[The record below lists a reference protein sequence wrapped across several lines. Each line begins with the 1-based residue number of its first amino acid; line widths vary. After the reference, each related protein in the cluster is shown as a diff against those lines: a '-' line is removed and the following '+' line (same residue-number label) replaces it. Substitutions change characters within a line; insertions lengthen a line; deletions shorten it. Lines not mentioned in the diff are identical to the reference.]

1 MSQGRTLRGIRGWS
15 RRHLRV
21 LVALLAALG
30 TVAGI
35 MALTAPSAVAG
46 ETFVVTSTTD
56 ATDADVGDGMCLTA
70 AAECTL
76 RAAIQESNASTAPD
90 VIQVPAGTFEL
101 AIAPDSDNGADTGD
115 LDITAPVT
123 VNGAG
128 AAATVVDG
136 GDAPGGSPPEQ
147 TALDRVLEIHETAGA
162 VTLSGLALR
171 EGFAVEEGGALYT
184 ASGGNIR
191 LNGVNVLDSEAVGDG
206 GGIFAL
212 SGTVTITGGLISG
225 NTAHNGGGVF
235 GAGEPS
241 LTGVPSRLNLS
252 GVTVD
257 GNSAMSGGG
266 VMVDHEGALAV
277 STSTITGNHATDGD
291 GGGVVAGSK
300 ASLSIRGGT
309 IEGNTATGDGGG
321 VFTGVER
328 PVSVEDVEF
337 TANHAGVEV
346 EGVTEGSGG
355 GLFAGG
361 SGPVVVE
368 ASSFTENEAGT
379 AGGGIALEN
388 NGSVNIEN
396 TEITGNSAEAGGGLL
411 NAAARVTVTGLTIM
425 GNAAELDGGGILSDG
440 SGDFTISETMVR
452 ANTAENGGG
461 LANEADGALRIEA
474 STFWDNRAIA
484 RFSDDTGLGGGIY
497 GLGDA
502 EANYE
507 NVTISGNLAQVRGGG
522 LYIDADAAVHVSSTT
537 IAHNSAPAASGV
549 GGEVS
554 VPNFPIVPSQSV
566 IFRNTIISDNLI
578 GPNCNFAI
586 GSEGGNIDSGD
597 TCYFRGLRDRQNA
610 QTAGLDAI
618 ADNGGPTMTMALR
631 EESFA
636 IDGGVEP
643 CPIVDQRG
651 VSRPQGNQVDP
662 DDNTCDS
669 GAFEYEG
676 PFAAPDAS
684 PPNTAYVS
692 GPVQDTENTSLFTF
706 TGIDDVTPA
715 DELLYEC
722 RLLEF
727 EPGEPPEPPD
737 PTEPLDPEE
746 MFVGCPNPWQVELV
760 EDGVFLFEVRAI
772 DRAGNVDPSPASH
785 DFELQPD
792 GTAPNTVFQ
801 ETPPDPSDRNSAAF
815 TFTGTDDRTAA
826 QFLEFECR
834 IDTVDPDAWLECFNP
849 AVFSNLTPGEHTV
862 QVRAIDGEGN
872 MDPSPATHTWTVTEP
887 TSCTAAN
894 IILPATADTH
904 VEQGEPLDNFGAS
917 EELVVRSNEP
927 DQNARSYVHFPL
939 PDVPDDCV
947 LERATL
953 RLHGDGEAGRT
964 LEAVAT
970 DAAWDES
977 QLNWNNQPGTT
988 GAAVTTTSGAGYREW
1003 TMTGQVQSML
1013 DGASANH
1020 GWVIRD
1026 SAEGDLTGA
1035 ESSFISSEAV
1045 LEPPTPPQLVLRFQE
1060 AGTPE
1065 PPAPPEP
1072 GSAEEVTCGQVITES
1087 TRIDN
1092 DLLCLGEGLVIGA
1105 PNIVLDL
1112 NGHTLK
1118 SALVVDPG
1126 AEEGLFAG
1134 VRNAGHANVDVRNGT
1149 IEWFGYGVRILGG
1162 GEHGSVHDL
1171 TLTNNI
1177 MAGVELYDADDGRYG
1192 VHVHDNTMNLN
1203 GDGVAAVFGT
1213 EGALIEGNT
1222 FGGNLGRQVYLFD
1235 SGYNR
1240 IEGNTISGLTHDPL
1254 LDSDGGIYLESASD
1268 NVVSGNVVSDTGD
1281 AAIAIHAGSHRN
1293 VVDANTSSRSSDS
1306 AVSVDDSDAA
1316 VVTDNVLHLSG
1327 GAGITL
1333 SNSHHSEVS
1342 GNDARFNPGGILVVG
1357 SHDNQVTGND
1367 VSHTGAEGIGVESHR
1382 NVISGN
1388 TANHGGGA
1396 GISVTAELLDP
1407 NEVPIDGNVIED
1419 NEAIGNLSDG
1429 ISVEGGGHEV
1439 TANEAYN
1446 NLAWGISADE
1456 LTIDGGGN
1464 LASGNAEPE
1473 QCEGVV
1479 CAPGT
1484 APPVLPPDI
1493 TAPDTQVLT
1502 QPANGS
1508 SSLSPQVFTFTG
1520 TDNIAPATA
1529 LRFECRLDAPPDPPP
1544 PVPEPGE
1551 PPQPPDVDNWV
1562 ECSSPQI
1569 YPFLLSGEHVFEVR
1583 AIDPYDN
1590 VDLTPAKVTWTV
1602 VPAPPGDDDL
1612 APNTTIATAPED
1624 PSTDTTATFTFRG
1637 SDNATPGPFL
1647 TYECRL
1653 DGGAW
1658 AACTSPAEY
1667 PGLSLGEHT
1676 FEVRATDVAGNT
1688 DATPA
1693 VHTWEIVTP
1702 PDDTTDPDTTI
1713 DSGPDVTTV
1722 DTSATFTFS
1731 SNEAGATFECKLDEA
1746 AWAACTTPAEYTGLT
1761 VGEHELQVRATD
1773 PSGNVDESPAS
1784 YVWTVTAAPVL
1795 TTVTCGQVLTQSTL
1809 VDNDLTDCGGD
1820 GLVIGAHGIT
1830 VDLDG
1835 RIIDGVG
1842 QGTGIRN
1849 DGFDSVTVRN
1859 GIVQEFDLGASLNSG
1874 VAMNIVDGLTLQGTI
1889 TAAVQLTNADDGTN
1903 GNTIRNNEIAGNAI
1917 GVFLQAGT
1925 QDASVTGN
1933 IISGSTEQGVYLL
1946 NSSGNTFADNQ
1957 INGTSNAGVQLDGSS
1972 TNVFLENEVN
1982 TSSDAAMVVQMGS
1995 HGNRIE
2001 GNTLS
2006 ESEAGVVV
2014 IESNGTEIVG
2024 NAATTNGD
2032 VGIELEAAQGSLVQD
2047 NDVRYNTGGIALSG
2061 SSGNHVE
2068 ANNASD
2074 NAGVGIEVGDES
2086 LSNVLLGNIA
2096 VANDGEGIAVNSFA
2110 PPGSGTL
2117 LQGNTANS
2125 NAADGIAVT
2134 AVGHMIGGNVA
2145 NNNGG
2150 WGIYA
2155 ETGSVAGIN
2164 VDGGGNRAFGNVG
2177 GGIDPVT
2184 QRVIQCYNIDCD
2196 GGPPLPTD
2204 QVAPDTSIIS
2214 GPSDPTTST
2223 SATIT
2228 FTGSDNATTVT
2239 FECRLDGGAWA
2250 PCTNPVR
2257 HTGLG
2262 IGEHLVEVRATD
2274 WTGNVDQTPAQHA
2287 WTVEAP
2293 PPGVAPETTIGSG
2306 PDAMTVS
2313 TTATFTFSSNEEGV
2327 TFHCK
2332 LDGLPYVNC
2341 TSPATYTGLSVGAHT
2356 LLVRATDGEGNVD
2369 ASPAQFTWTVGAPPV
2384 PATVSCGQTITQST
2398 LVQNDLTGC
2407 GGDGLIIGAAGI
2419 TLDLGGHLL
2428 EGSGQG
2434 AGVRNSGFDSVAI
2447 VNGSVTDF
2455 DYGVLLGDGVAN
2467 NVVASIVATASQD
2480 GGIGLNSTDAGNVV
2494 RTSTVNENTAGIVL
2508 FGGTTGAVVL
2518 DNQLSLNAGDGIRLD
2533 GASGNRV
2540 DGNLITGSSESG
2552 ISLVG
2557 ATGNTILDNQLSA
2570 TSSTGISLEAG
2581 SNDNVLQGNSST
2593 VSGSYGINVMD
2604 SNGNDFIANA
2614 VGSAGATGIALDSA
2628 NDSELRANDVRFNSG
2643 GISLIQS
2650 SNNLLH
2656 GNNASG
2662 TTDAGISVE
2671 SESFDNVIRSNT
2683 TGGNNGE
2690 GIYVSGQASSGQGNL
2705 IESNNAR
2712 NNGSGGI
2719 LVNDAGHT
2727 VTANIANS
2735 NDGWGIYAHEDT
2747 VDGGQNHASGNAEP
2761 AQCFNIVCIIGPAP
2775 GAPDTEIVDKPS
2787 DPSSSRNALFTFIGT
2802 DDITPLGN
2810 LEFQCRLDSTDEN
2823 AWQDCENPQEYSNL
2837 SPGPHKFEVRAVDEN
2852 ELVDASPAEFEWEYV
2867 PLPPGVAPD
2876 TQIDLKPPAETP
2888 LFEALFTFSSNEP
2901 DVTFECA
2908 IDDAAFEPRF
2918 FAVEHEFDET
2928 EVGPHTFRVRAT
2940 DAEGLTD
2947 LTPAEYTWTITG
2959 VIATITD
2966 GPAFEPGQGTEPP
2979 NGGETEE
2986 TTATF
2991 EFEANV
2997 ADSTFD
3003 CSLDFAPFAPCTSP
3017 MTYTGLSVGEH
3028 VFRVFATDP
3037 EGVSQLES
3045 TEYEWTVVP
3054 SLDTVPPNAL
3064 IQSGPADP
3072 NGAVTFTFTGT
3083 DNVTTPAGLLFE
3095 CSMDSAAEAD
3105 FTECTSPWTYPN
3117 PEVPDP
3123 LGAGP
3128 HVFYV
3133 RAIDAEDNIDPTPA
3147 SLPFTY
3153 AGDNIAPSVTFLSV
3167 PPATT
3172 PLPDV
3177 LFTFS
3182 SSDPFATF
3190 ECSVDGAAFEPCES
3204 PYEVQGTLVGPH
3216 ELQVRAVDMSGNVG
3230 VATTD
3235 GWTMVGPPET
3245 TLLTTPADPSGT
3257 DVTFTFESSVP
3268 GSTFTCALDNGPFL
3282 PCTSPAAYTGLG
3294 GGDHQFQVA
3303 AVSPEGF
3310 VDESPEEFSWTVDAP
3325 ADTTAPDTVIE
3336 SGPPAVS
3343 TAVDATFT
3351 FSSAD
3356 PGAGFQCAL
3365 DGGSFSDCPT
3375 PYLLEGVAEGEH
3387 ELAVRAVDAAGNAD
3401 QTPDTYTWE
3410 VDGPPEAEI
3419 TSGPEVSTEMT
3430 SASFVF
3436 TSDEPGSTF
3445 VCFLDGA
3452 EAPCTSPANYTG
3464 LSVGAHLF
3472 AVQATDA
3479 NGNVQPDWT
3488 EHEWTVTPAMPPQTM
3503 LTSAPPPATTSAT
3516 TAAFAFSASEPS
3528 TFQCSLDSAP
3538 FAACTSPVELTG
3550 LAAGAH
3556 TFAVRAVDLAGNP
3569 DGSPVVSNWTV
3580 TPADTTAPQTTIGEG
3595 PSGSV
3600 TTTTAAFEFTADE
3613 GGSTF
3618 ECLID
3623 GGAWGACTS
3632 PKVYEN
3638 LTPGE
3643 HTFLVRATDAAGNT
3657 DQEPAS
3663 RTWTIAEPPACTA
3676 QTVTLNAV
3684 ADSWIDQGSSSS
3696 NKGTDSTLKVMSKSG
3711 SNLRALVRFDL
3722 PDLAEGCAVSSATLR
3737 LNATSSRSGR
3747 TLQAIRVAAPWT
3759 ENAVTWGNQPATTGT
3774 PATTSSGSGWRTW
3787 TVTQQVNAMYTAN
3800 AEHGFLVRD
3809 ANENNDHEQQF
3820 RSREG
3825 GSNAPQLVLTIGPAP
3840 EPDTTAPQTTIT
3852 SGPGSASTP
3861 SFEFIADEQGVS
3873 FECSIDGGA
3882 FTACSSP
3889 KTYPGLVVGSQH
3901 TFAVRAKDAA
3911 GNTDATPATSTWTVP
3926 INCGNPVTVP
3936 ASADAWFEQS
3946 SPTTNKGDD
3955 SVLKVMSK
3963 SSNQNVRATVRFALP
3978 APPSGCEVTGATLRL
3993 YSDSAVSGRTLQA
4006 LRATASWTE
4015 GGVNWNNQPATT
4027 GTAATAPSGNGWR
4040 TWTVTEQVLAMY
4052 APSANQGFVI
4062 RDATEGASAG
4072 PEQSFHSREKGENT
4086 PQLVVT
4092 FGASS

>member
-1 MSQGRTLRGIRGWS
+1 MSKGRAKA
-15 RRHLRV
+15 
-21 LVALLAALG
+21 LVALLAAIA

-35 MALTAPSAVAG
+35 IALTAPAAQAG
-46 ETFVVTSTTD
+46 ETFVLTSTTD
-56 ATDADVGDGMCLTA
+56 AADADVGDGICLTGA
-70 AAECTL
+70 GECTL

-90 VIQVPAGTFEL
+90 VIQVAAGTYEL
-101 AIAPDSDNGADTGD
+101 AIAPEGDNGADTGD

-136 GDAPGGSPPEQ
+136 GDAPSGAPPEQ

-162 VTLSGLALR
+162 VTLSGLTLR
-171 EGFAVEEGGALYT
+171 EGFAQEEGGALYT

-191 LNGVNVLDSEAVGDG
+191 LNGVNVTDSEAIGDG
-206 GGIFAL
+206 GGIYAL
-212 SGTVTITGGLISG
+212 SGTVTITGGALTG

-235 GAGEPS
+235 GGGEPS

-266 VMVDHEGALAV
+266 VFIDHEGALNL
-277 STSTITGNHATDGD
+277 TNTPITDNHATDGD

-300 ASLSIRGGT
+300 ASLSIRGGA

-321 VFTGVER
+321 VFTGIER
-328 PVSVEDVEF
+328 PVSIEDVAF
-337 TANHAGVEV
+337 TGNEAGIEV

-368 ASSFTENEAGT
+368 SSTFTENSAGT

-396 TEITGNSAEAGGGLL
+396 TEITGNHAEAGGGLL

-425 GNAAELDGGGILSDG
+425 GNEAELDGGGILSDG

-461 LANEADGALRIEA
+461 LANEADGALRVES
-474 STFWDNRAIA
+474 STFWDNRAIQ

-502 EANYE
+502 AANYE
-507 NVTISGNLAQVRGGG
+507 NVTITGNIAQVRGGG
-522 LYIDADAAVHVSSTT
+522 LYIDADADVHVGSTT
-537 IAHNSAPAASGV
+537 IAHNSAPLASGV

-554 VPNFPIVPSQSV
+554 VPSVPIEPSTSV
-566 IFRNTIISDNLI
+566 IFRNTIVSDNLLS
-578 GPNCNFAI
+578 PSCNFAI
-586 GSEGGNIDSGD
+586 GSEGGNIENGDS
-597 TCYFRGLRDRQNA
+597 CHFRGARDRQNA
-610 QTAGLDAI
+610 STAGLDAV

-643 CPIVDQRG
+643 CPTVDQRG
-651 VSRPQGNQVDP
+651 VSRPQGNQPDP
-662 DDNTCDS
+662 ADNKCDS

-676 PFAAPDAS
+676 PFAAADSS
-684 PPNTAYVS
+684 PPDTAYVS
-692 GPVQDTENTSLFTF
+692 GPTQDTENTSLFTF
-706 TGIDDVTPA
+706 TGIDDVTPTE
-715 DELLYEC
+715 ELLYEC

-760 EDGVFLFEVRAI
+760 EDGIYLFEVRAI
-772 DRAGNVDPSPASH
+772 DRAGNVDPTPDSES
-785 DFELQPD
+785 FEFQPD

-801 ETPPDPSDRNSAAF
+801 ETPSDPSDRNSAAF
-815 TFTGTDDRTAA
+815 TFTGTDDRTAP

-849 AVFSNLTPGEHTV
+849 AVFSNLAPGEHTV

-872 MDPSPATHTWTVTEP
+872 IDPTPATHTWTVTEP
-887 TSCTAAN
+887 SSCTAAN
-894 IILPATADTH
+894 IILPAAADTH
-904 VEQGEPLDNFGAS
+904 VEQGQPLDNFGAS

-927 DQNARSYVHFPL
+927 DQNARSFVRFTL

-953 RLHGDGEAGRT
+953 RLHGEGEAGRS

-977 QLNWNNQPGTT
+977 QLNWNNQPGTA
-988 GAAVTTTSGAGYREW
+988 GAAVATSSGAGYREW

-1013 DGASANH
+1013 DGATANN
-1020 GWVIRD
+1020 GWTIRD

-1060 AGTPE
+1060 VGTPE

-1072 GSAEEVTCGQVITES
+1072 GSPETVTCGQVITES

-1118 SALVVDPG
+1118 SALFVDPG
-1126 AEEGLFAG
+1126 AEEGLHAG

-1171 TLTNNI
+1171 TLTNNL
-1177 MAGVELYDADDGRYG
+1177 MAGVELHDADDGRYG
-1192 VHVHDNTMNLN
+1192 VHVHDNVMNLN

-1213 EGALIEGNT
+1213 EGALVEGNT

-1240 IEGNTISGLTHDPL
+1240 VEGNTVSGLTHDPL

-1268 NVVSGNVVSDTGD
+1268 NVIAGNTVSDTGD
-1281 AAIAIHAGSHRN
+1281 AAMAIHAGSHRN
-1293 VVDANTSSRSSDS
+1293 TVEGNTSSRSSDS
-1306 AVSVDDSDAA
+1306 AISVDDSDGT
-1316 VVTDNVLHLSG
+1316 VVTGNVLHLSG
-1327 GAGITL
+1327 GAGISL
-1333 SNSHHSEVS
+1333 SNAHHGVVSE
-1342 GNDARFNPGGILVVG
+1342 NDARFNPGGIALAG
-1357 SHDNQVTGND
+1357 SHDNEVTGNE
-1367 VSHTGAEGIGVESHR
+1367 VSHTGAEGIGVESSHR

-1388 TANHGGGA
+1388 VADHGGGA
-1396 GISVTAELLDP
+1396 GIAVTAELLDE
-1407 NEVPIDGNVIED
+1407 NGNPIDGNVIED
-1419 NEAIGNLSDG
+1419 NEATGNLADG
-1429 ISVEGGGHEV
+1429 IAVDGGGHEV

-1446 NLAWGISADE
+1446 NAGWGITADV

-1484 APPVLPPDI
+1484 APPVLPPDL
-1493 TAPDTQVLT
+1493 TAPDTQILT
-1502 QPANGS
+1502 QPANGA
-1508 SSLSPQVFTFTG
+1508 SSLSPQIFTFTG
-1520 TDNIAPATA
+1520 TDNLAPATA
-1529 LRFECRLDAPPDPPP
+1529 LRFECRLDAPPDPPVDP
-1544 PVPEPGE
+1544 PEPGE

-1562 ECSSPQI
+1562 ECGSPQI
-1569 YPFLLSGEHVFEVR
+1569 YPFLLSGEHTFEVR

-1590 VDLTPAKVTWTV
+1590 VDLTPATYTWNV
-1602 VPAPPGDDDL
+1602 VPAPRGPDDL
-1612 APNTTIATAPED
+1612 PPSTTISSAPDD
-1624 PSTDTTATFTFRG
+1624 PSTETTATFAFRG

-1658 AACTSPAEY
+1658 AACVSPAEY

-1676 FEVRATDVAGNT
+1676 FEVRARDVAGNT
-1688 DATPA
+1688 DPTPA
-1693 VHTWEIVTP
+1693 VHTWTIETP
-1702 PDDTTDPDTTI
+1702 PDDTTDPETTI

-1731 SNEAGATFECKLDEA
+1731 SNEAGATFECKLDTG
-1746 AWAACTTPAEYTGLT
+1746 AWAACTSPAEFTGLA
-1761 VGEHELQVRATD
+1761 VGGHELQVRATD
-1773 PSGNVDESPAS
+1773 TSGNVDESPAS
-1784 YVWTVTAAPVL
+1784 YLWTVTAAPVQ

-1809 VDNDLTDCGGD
+1809 VDNDLTDCAGD

-1849 DGFDSVTVRN
+1849 DGFDSVTVRD
-1859 GIVQEFDLGASLNSG
+1859 GIVQEFDFGASLNSG
-1874 VAMNIVDGLTLQGTI
+1874 VAQNIVDGLTLQSNI
-1889 TAAVQLTNADDGTN
+1889 TAAVQLSNADDGTN

-1917 GVFLQAGT
+1917 GVSLLAGT
-1925 QDASVTGN
+1925 QDASITGN

-1946 NSSGNTFADNQ
+1946 NSSGNTLANNQ
-1957 INGTSNAGVQLDGSS
+1957 ISATSNAGVQLDGSS
-1972 TNVFLENEVN
+1972 TNVLLENEVA
-1982 TSSDAAMVVQMGS
+1982 TSSDAAVLIQLGS
-1995 HGNRIE
+1995 HGNRVE
-2001 GNTLS
+2001 GNTLT
-2006 ESEAGVVV
+2006 ESEAGVIVL
-2014 IESNGTEIVG
+2014 ESNGTEIVG

-2032 VGIELEAAQGSLVQD
+2032 VGISLETAQGSLVQD

-2074 NAGVGIEVGDES
+2074 NAGVGIEVGDTS

-2096 VANDGEGIAVNSFA
+2096 IANDGEGIAVNTFA

-2117 LQGNTANS
+2117 VQGNTANS
-2125 NAADGIAVT
+2125 NAADGIAISD
-2134 AVGHMIGGNVA
+2134 VGHMIGGNVA

-2184 QRVIQCYNIDCD
+2184 QRVIQCFNIDCD

-2204 QVAPDTSIIS
+2204 QVPPDTSIVS

-2250 PCTNPVR
+2250 PCTNPVTY
-2257 HTGLG
+2257 TGLG

-2274 WTGNVDQTPAQHA
+2274 WTGNVDETPAQHA
-2287 WTVEAP
+2287 WTVEPP
-2293 PPGVAPETTIGSG
+2293 PPGVAPETTIDSG

-2313 TTATFTFSSNEEGV
+2313 TTAVFTFSSNEEGV
-2327 TFHCK
+2327 TFQCK
-2332 LDGLPYVNC
+2332 LDGLPYVAC

-2369 ASPAQFTWTVGAPPV
+2369 ATPAEFDWTVGAPPV
-2384 PATVSCGQTITQST
+2384 AAAVSCGQTITQST
-2398 LVQNDLTGC
+2398 LVTNDLAGC
-2407 GGDGLIIGAAGI
+2407 SGDGLIIGAAGI
-2419 TLDLGGHLL
+2419 TLDLGGHLI

-2455 DYGVLLGDGVAN
+2455 DFGVQLGDGVAN
-2467 NVVASIVATASQD
+2467 NVVASIHSTANQD
-2480 GGIGLNSTDAGNVV
+2480 AGIALAGTDAGNTV
-2494 RTSTVNENTAGIVL
+2494 RTSTVNENVAGIVL
-2508 FGGTTGAVVL
+2508 SAGTTGAVVL
-2518 DNQLSLNAGDGIRLD
+2518 DNTLSLNPGDGIRLD
-2533 GASGNRV
+2533 GVSGNRV
-2540 DGNLITGSSESG
+2540 EGNLVTGSSESG
-2552 ISLVG
+2552 IALLA
-2557 ATGNTILDNQLSA
+2557 ATGNTLLDNQLSA
-2570 TSSTGISLEAG
+2570 SSSAGISLEAASDG
-2581 SNDNVLQGNSST
+2581 NVVQGNSST
-2593 VSGSYGINVMD
+2593 VSGSYGISVMD
-2604 SNGNDFIANA
+2604 SSDNEFVANTI
-2614 VGSAGATGIALDSA
+2614 GSASGTGLSLDGA
-2628 NDSELRANDVRFNSG
+2628 NDSELRANDVRFNAG
-2643 GISLIQS
+2643 GIALIQS
-2650 SNNLLH
+2650 SGNLLQ

-2662 TTDAGISVE
+2662 TTDAGISLE
-2671 SESFDNVIRSNT
+2671 SESFDNVVRSNT
-2683 TGGNNGE
+2683 AGGNNGE
-2690 GIYVSGQASSGQGNL
+2690 GIYVAGQAQSGQGNL
-2705 IESNNAR
+2705 IESNNTS

-2727 VTANIANS
+2727 VTANVANS
-2735 NDGWGIYAHEDT
+2735 NDGWGIFAHEDT
-2747 VDGGQNHASGNAEP
+2747 VDGGQNHATGNAEP

-2775 GAPDTEIVDKPS
+2775 GAPDTEIVDKPA

-2802 DDITPLGN
+2802 DDVTPLGN
-2810 LEFQCRLDSTDEN
+2810 LEFQCRLDSEDE
-2823 AWQDCENPQEYSNL
+2823 ADWVDCENPQEYTNL
-2837 SPGPHKFEVRAVDEN
+2837 SPGPHKFDVRAVDEN
-2852 ELVDASPAEFEWEYV
+2852 ELVDASPASYEWEYV

-2876 TQIDLKPPAETP
+2876 TTINLKPPAETP
-2888 LFEALFTFSSNEP
+2888 LFEALFTFTSNEP

-2908 IDDAAFEPRF
+2908 IDDAEYSPCF

-2928 EVGPHTFRVRAT
+2928 EVGQHTFRVRAT
-2940 DAEGLTD
+2940 DSEGLTD
-2947 LTPAEYTWTITG
+2947 PTPAEYTWTITG
-2959 VIATITD
+2959 VLATITD

-2991 EFEANV
+2991 VFEANV

-3054 SLDTVPPNAL
+3054 SLDTVPPNAV

-3072 NGAVTFTFTGT
+3072 TGAVTFTFTGT

-3095 CSMDSAAEAD
+3095 CSMDSAEEAA
-3105 FTECTSPWTYPN
+3105 FSECTSPWTYPN
-3117 PEVPDP
+3117 PEAPEP
-3123 LGAGP
+3123 LEPGG

-3133 RAIDAEDNIDPTPA
+3133 RAVDAEDNIDPTPA
-3147 SLPFTY
+3147 SLPFTF
-3153 AGDNIAPSVTFLSV
+3153 AGDSVAPAVTILTT

-3172 PLPDV
+3172 PEPDV

-3182 SSDPFATF
+3182 ANDPLATF
-3190 ECSVDGAAFEPCES
+3190 ECSVDGAEFEPCES
-3204 PYEVQGTLVGPH
+3204 PFEVQGMLVGPH
-3216 ELQVRAVDMSGNVG
+3216 ELQVRAVDMSGNTG
-3230 VATTD
+3230 AAAVAE
-3235 GWTMVGPPET
+3235 WTMVGPPET
-3245 TLLTTPADPSGT
+3245 TLLTTPDDPSGAE
-3257 DVTFTFESSVP
+3257 VTFTFEADVP
-3268 GSTFTCALDNGPFL
+3268 GSTFTCALNAGPFL
-3282 PCTSPAAYTGLG
+3282 PCASPHTYSGLG
-3294 GGDHQFQVA
+3294 GGDHAFQVA
-3303 AVSPEGF
+3303 ATSPEGF
-3310 VDESPEEFSWTVDAP
+3310 LDESPAEFSWTVDAP

-3336 SGPPAVS
+3336 SGPPPVS

-3351 FSSAD
+3351 FSSPD

-3365 DGGSFSDCPT
+3365 DGGAFGDCPT
-3375 PYLLEGVAEGEH
+3375 PYLLEGVAEGPH
-3387 ELAVRAVDAAGNAD
+3387 QLSVRAVDVHGNTDSTPAAYA
-3401 QTPDTYTWE
+3401 WE
-3410 VDGPPEAEI
+3410 VDGPPEAEV
-3419 TSGPEVSTEMT
+3419 TDGPPEATEST
-3430 SASFVF
+3430 SATFEFV
-3436 TSDEPGSTF
+3436 SDEPGSTF
-3445 VCFLDGA
+3445 VCFMDGL
-3452 EAPCTSPANYTG
+3452 EEPCTSPVTYTG
-3464 LSVGAHLF
+3464 LTVGAHLF
-3472 AVQATDA
+3472 AVRATDA

-3488 EHEWTVTPAMPPQTM
+3488 EHEWTVTPPMPPQTM
-3503 LTSAPPPATTSAT
+3503 LTSDPPPATTSAT
-3516 TAAFAFSASEPS
+3516 TASFAFSSNEPG
-3528 TFQCSLDSAP
+3528 TFQCSLDSAA
-3538 FAACTSPVELTG
+3538 FAACVSPTELTG
-3550 LAAGAH
+3550 LAPGAH

-3580 TPADTTAPQTTIGEG
+3580 TPVDTTAPQTTIGEG
-3595 PSGSV
+3595 PSGS
-3600 TTTTAAFEFTADE
+3600 TAATTAAFEFSADE

-3618 ECLID
+3618 ECLLD
-3623 GGAWGACTS
+3623 GGAWAACTS
-3632 PKVYEN
+3632 PAVHQG
-3638 LTPGE
+3638 LTPGA
-3643 HTFLVRATDAAGNT
+3643 HTFQVRATDGAGNT
-3657 DQEPAS
+3657 DPTPAS
-3663 RTWTIAEPPACTA
+3663 RTWTITAPPACTT

-3684 ADSWIDQGSSSS
+3684 ADSWIDQGSPSS
-3696 NKGTDSTLKVMSKSG
+3696 NKGTDSNLKVMSKSG

-3722 PDLAEGCAVSSATLR
+3722 PDLADGCAVSSATLR
-3737 LNATSSRSGR
+3737 LNAASSRSGR

-3759 ENAVTWGNQPATTGT
+3759 ESAVTWGNQPATTGT
-3774 PATTSSGSGWRTW
+3774 PATTASGSGWRTW
-3787 TVTQQVNAMYTAN
+3787 TVTTQVTAMYTAN
-3800 AEHGFLVRD
+3800 AEHGFLIRD
-3809 ANENNDHEQQF
+3809 ASENNDHEQQF
-3820 RSREG
+3820 RSRES
-3825 GSNAPQLVLTIGPAP
+3825 GSNTPQLVLSIGPAP

-3852 SGPGSASTP
+3852 TGPGASSTA
-3861 SFEFIADEQGVS
+3861 SFEFIADEQGTS
-3873 FECSIDGGA
+3873 FECSVDGGA
-3882 FTACSSP
+3882 WAACSSP
-3889 KTYPGLVVGSQH
+3889 KSLPGLAVGSAH
-3901 TFAVRAKDAA
+3901 TFAVRATDAA
-3911 GNTDATPATSTWTVP
+3911 GNVDQTPATATWTVP
-3926 INCGNPVTVP
+3926 IDCGAPITVP
-3936 ASADAWFEQS
+3936 ANADAWFEQA
-3946 SPTTNKGDD
+3946 SPSTNKGDD
-3955 SVLKVMSK
+3955 SALKVLSK
-3963 SSNQNVRATVRFALP
+3963 SSNQNVRAAVRFALP
-3978 APPSGCEVTGATLRL
+3978 APPSGCEVVGATLRL

-4006 LRATASWTE
+4006 QRASAAWTETGINWGNQPAVAGAVATASS
-4015 GGVNWNNQPATT
+4015 
-4027 GTAATAPSGNGWR
+4027 GTGWR

-4052 APSANQGFVI
+4052 APGANHGFVL

-4072 PEQSFHSREKGENT
+4072 PEQSFHAREKGEHT